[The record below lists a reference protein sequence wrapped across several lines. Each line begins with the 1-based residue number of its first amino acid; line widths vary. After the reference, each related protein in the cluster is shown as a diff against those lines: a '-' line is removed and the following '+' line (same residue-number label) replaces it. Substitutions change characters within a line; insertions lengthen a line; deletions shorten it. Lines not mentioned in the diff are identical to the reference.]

1 MSGCYVKI
9 HTFRCRILHAEIS
22 SKLMFS
28 HPLIV
33 LISLNYW
40 MLKYTSWIIPKGQ
53 YTPPAKITYWAGTRM
68 SLKCAALCTIPER
81 VSFVFFLWN
90 THRHINSRLCCQGRL
105 CEVRAGK
112 CASLFLNIQN
122 PRQLFM
128 GFQLGWGIYTNKT
141 SWRNSITSCNVQ
153 VYWWRNN
160 KALRMTTKPL
170 SWAASCP
177 EASIMAPY
185 LKEARIELIWTNL
198 HVSRMDIFLRSQ
210 STLVLR
216 WLHRNHTPS
225 PPAVDPDPAC

>member
-68 SLKCAALCTIPER
+68 SLKCAALCTISER
-81 VSFVFFLWN
+81 VSFVFFLCN

-105 CEVRAGK
+105 CEVPAGK

-128 GFQLGWGIYTNKT
+128 GFQLGWGIYTWIKLLEEIPLQAAMYRFT
-141 SWRNSITSCNVQ
+141 DEGTI
-153 VYWWRNN
+153 
-160 KALRMTTKPL
+160 KPWEWL
-170 SWAASCP
+170 QNHFH
-177 EASIMAPY
+177 
-185 LKEARIELIWTNL
+185 EL
-198 HVSRMDIFLRSQ
+198 HHAQ
-210 STLVLR
+210 K
-216 WLHRNHTPS
+216 
-225 PPAVDPDPAC
+225 PP